1 MVMSDIAAQGE
12 RIAAE
17 FRRSTPALARL
28 VRGKPPVYMDAPGG
42 SQMPECAARAMSD
55 YIWRG
60 MANRHGAF
68 ETSVETEELLARAR
82 QQVSALLNADG
93 YAVVFGQNM
102 TSLTFALA
110 TSLARDWAPG
120 GEREVVVSEIDH
132 HANVDPWRSVAAD
145 KGLRLRWLQVDP
157 GLLALDTGRLDDVVT
172 PRCLV
177 TAVGLASNAIGTIQ
191 DVARIAGQTR
201 QAGGITVVDGVH
213 AVPHLPVDV
222 AGLGADVFLCSAY
235 KFFGPHLGIMAIR
248 EELAERVRFYKVA
261 PAPEAGPDKAELG
274 SQNHEAI
281 AGLSASLD
289 FVASLGDGETLR
301 ERLVS
306 SMRAIE
312 AYEAGL
318 ANSLQ
323 AGLASLPGVT
333 LFRAPDGRGENA
345 DGRVQV
351 GPSGPGAGGTCMRG
365 AGDLCDE
372 WRFLRDNA
380 GQANGRSRFRWLGPG
395 GTRALYRP
403 VRGQPRARRARAGIM
418 LLTHIADARF
428 TDARFRC
435 AQVCT
440 PRAGN

>member
-1 MVMSDIAAQGE
+1 
-12 RIAAE
+12 
-17 FRRSTPALARL
+17 
-28 VRGKPPVYMDAPGG
+28 
-42 SQMPECAARAMSD
+42 
-55 YIWRG
+55 
-60 MANRHGAF
+60 
-68 ETSVETEELLARAR
+68 
-82 QQVSALLNADG
+82 
-93 YAVVFGQNM
+93 
-102 TSLTFALA
+102 
-110 TSLARDWAPG
+110 
-120 GEREVVVSEIDH
+120 VSEIDH

-157 GLLALDTGRLDDVVT
+157 GLVGLDTGRLDDVVT

-177 TAVGLASNAIGTIQ
+177 TAVGLASNAVGTIQ

-213 AVPHLPVDV
+213 AVPHMPVDV

-261 PAPEAGPDKAELG
+261 PAPDAGPDKAELG

-289 FVASLGDGETLR
+289 FIASLGDGETLR

-318 ANSLQ
+318 GNSLQ

-333 LFRAPDGRGENA
+333 LFRAPDGAARTPTVAFRSARA
-345 DGRVQV
+345 DPARVARACAEQAIFV
-351 GPSGPGAGGTCMRG
+351 TNGDFYATTLARRMGVADSGGWVRAGL
-365 AGDLCDE
+365 APYI
-372 WRFLRDNA
+372 
-380 GQANGRSRFRWLGPG
+380 GQSEVS
-395 GTRALYRP
+395 RALA
-403 VRGQPRARRARAGIM
+403 VLEQAS
-418 LLTHIADARF
+418 
-428 TDARFRC
+428 C
-435 AQVCT
+435 S
-440 PRAGN
+440 